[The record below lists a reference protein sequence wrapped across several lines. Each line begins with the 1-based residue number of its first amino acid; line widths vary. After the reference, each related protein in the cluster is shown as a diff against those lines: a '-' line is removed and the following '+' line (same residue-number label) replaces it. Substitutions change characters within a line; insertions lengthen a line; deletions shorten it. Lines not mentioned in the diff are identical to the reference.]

1 MEKFNYTITVEA
13 PSKKIADMLI
23 DHICKDN
30 IDVVQ
35 LVKQNQE
42 KVKESRILHE
52 AIQNLFKD
60 FGTEQ
65 EGKKKSPEPEI
76 KKPTQKE
83 NFLKGLME
91 FEKVIQIIE
100 RCVNDETALDRIAQ
114 LLGIKTQKTTHE

>member
-13 PSKKIADMLI
+13 PSKKIADMLM
-23 DHICKDN
+23 DFICKDN

-35 LVKQNQE
+35 LIKAQE
-42 KVKESRILHE
+42 
-52 AIQNLFKD
+52 
-60 FGTEQ
+60 
-65 EGKKKSPEPEI
+65 KKSPEPEI

-83 NFLKGLME
+83 NFLNGLME

-114 LLGIKTQKTTHE
+114 FLGIKTQKHTHE